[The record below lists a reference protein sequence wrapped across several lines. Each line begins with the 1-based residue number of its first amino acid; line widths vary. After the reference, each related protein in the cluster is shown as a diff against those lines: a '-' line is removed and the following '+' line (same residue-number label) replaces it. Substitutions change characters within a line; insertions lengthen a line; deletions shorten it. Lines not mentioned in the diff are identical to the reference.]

1 MDGISSINHLIGSAK
16 VSLGYPTDLG
26 MDGLRLTLS
35 LSVPAR
41 LGTIW
46 IFRSPMRVVDM
57 YQA

>member
-26 MDGLRLTLS
+26 MDGLRVTLS

-41 LGTIW
+41 LGTIYFDHRCGW
-46 IFRSPMRVVDM
+46 
-57 YQA
+57 